1 MGERPEFECRRPSYG
16 EDRGADEG
24 GWGVERGG
32 TCEESGMWDGCPA
45 PHWGAVPPP
54 EKNRFC
60 ISNRRILVQ
69 IECFWKVQVNH
80 LSTDHK

>member
-1 MGERPEFECRRPSYG
+1 MGQRHEFECRRG
-16 EDRGADEG
+16 EDRGAALMRVGGVSREEG
-24 GWGVERGG
+24 VRRAGCGHE
-32 TCEESGMWDGCPA
+32 CPA
-45 PHWGAVPPP
+45 LHWGAVPPP

-69 IECFWKVQVNH
+69 TECFWKVQANH